1 MRVRPAKTKEEKIK
15 SINKSNFETMEK
27 KEFRGEYLA
36 PKVKVVEMQ
45 AKQQMLAGSG
55 DIDRMN
61 YGSDINGDDN
71 F

>member
-15 SINKSNFETMEK
+15 SIYKLNFDTMEK

-36 PKVKVVEMQ
+36 PSVKVVEMSVR
-45 AKQQMLAGSG
+45 QQMLALSG
-55 DIDRMN
+55 DIDDMLF
-61 YGSDINGDDN
+61 GDPLDGDSA

>member
-1 MRVRPAKTKEEKIK
+1 MV
-15 SINKSNFETMEK
+15 K
-27 KEFRGEYLA
+27 KQFRGEYLA

-55 DIDRMN
+55 DIDRMY
-61 YGSDINGDDN
+61 YGEDQNGDDN

>member
-1 MRVRPAKTKEEKIK
+1 M
-15 SINKSNFETMEK
+15 K
-27 KEFRGEYLA
+27 KNQTSGEYLA
-36 PKVKVVEMQ
+36 PRVKVVEMQ

-61 YGSDINGDDN
+61 YGTDINGDDD

>member
-1 MRVRPAKTKEEKIK
+1 
-15 SINKSNFETMEK
+15 MEK
-27 KEFRGEYLA
+27 KQFRGEYLA

-61 YGSDINGDDN
+61 YGDDQNGDTNGMWD
-71 F
+71 

>member
-1 MRVRPAKTKEEKIK
+1 
-15 SINKSNFETMEK
+15 MEK
-27 KEFRGEYLA
+27 KDFRGEYLA

-61 YGSDINGDDN
+61 YGDDQNGDTDDMWD
-71 F
+71 